1 MFEMILLRIF
11 QPLLKTSVCMIP
23 FLIIIMLLENKFRK
37 QYSAAWKYSLFGLIL
52 LRLILPIPTGKN
64 ENLTLDNILPTL
76 KITETTNQ
84 NTQKYD
90 NRNDFFQLSKTDILS
105 EKIAQSETEQSELNI
120 KTITIPNI
128 PEIKILQ
135 MPKIQ
140 NTQKIKYH
148 FFIPQSKTSVIT
160 TFAYIWFFVV
170 IAKLLYLFLQYLLF
184 YKKVM
189 RWRTTT
195 LRNNTTEIY
204 KKVCNDMEIKK
215 IPSLFV
221 CNVID
226 SPMCFGLFK
235 KGIYIIKEEIPQQHM
250 EMILKHELYH
260 YKRKDLHYQLL
271 CVFVSAIHF
280 FNPFVTAFVKIA
292 ERDIELSCDDMVMKN
307 CTKEQRK
314 QYSIMI
320 LSAINE
326 NISKNN
332 ILSIDFVREK
342 EYMKK
347 RFENILDTNIKKK
360 GKLLYTLLGV
370 IWILSYTL
378 VNFAAKQQLTLLF
391 YLFNLFAFFSICF
404 VIKTK
409 GKKKKTLCAIM
420 ALCLSVNALLVGCSE
435 TMQNADIQSEQIKD
449 NKKEYSDEEIQRLLK
464 WKTDYVGDNSA
475 VGNILT
481 ELGAPDGMV
490 GNGFEI
496 QSDTEPYGIKIYY
509 TIEDFDKTQ
518 PYDGVGHGFNNSEI
532 EVNSDVEFHFRK
544 SFMVLFSLIKNLG
557 YVEYH
562 ISYQNDEKM
571 AFTVEK
577 ENVIAYDG
585 AVGLFD
591 GVLEGYTD
599 SVASYRYFLEYVDTM
614 KTETHFGYEQWQK
627 EIDTALDEIIYNKK
641 VALHSDVESYIQNA
655 PNNSYQKIVQKGEQ
669 ALYYFLE
676 RFEEGTAKGLR
687 GQVMMR
693 ACQDIL
699 GENLKVTNMPVED
712 WYEKYQSEYDGTYP
726 LYSSIV
732 EDEKDSELLLSKHKK
747 QVFMAIEKECGSK
760 NIKVLSSLLI
770 YTPPKGITHE
780 YENALKI
787 NYYAKIKCYNF
798 KILEQ
803 NRGNVLCLKNSY
815 ILPVKIAFEQT
826 GDTILLKDVKLQ
838 SNEALETFCAEDKQM
853 IPLLSSENQYDD
865 TSIFDGNLEQNLR
878 DYVSI
883 NQIDV
888 QYYCIDGKTI
898 TTF

>member
-1 MFEMILLRIF
+1 MFEIMLVRAF
-11 QPLLKTSVCMIP
+11 QALLKTSICMIP
-23 FLIIIMLLENKFRK
+23 FLVIIILLENRFRK
-37 QYSAAWKYSLFGLIL
+37 QYSAVWKYSLFWLIL

-64 ENLTLDNILPTL
+64 ENLTLGNILPAIR
-76 KITETTNQ
+76 ITEMTNKYIP
-84 NTQKYD
+84 KYD
-90 NRNDFFQLSKTDILS
+90 NKKSFFKLSKSYILS
-105 EKIAQSETEQSELNI
+105 EKSTQSEIKQPEFNI
-120 KTITIPNI
+120 KTITIPKVQKITI
-128 PEIKILQ
+128 PE
-135 MPKIQ
+135 MPKIK
-140 NTQKIKYH
+140 NTQYS
-148 FFIPQSKTSVIT
+148 FFTPKNKTSFIT

-170 IAKLLYLFLQYLLF
+170 ITKLFYLFLQYLLF

-195 LRNNTTEIY
+195 LQNNTTEIY
-204 KKVCNDMEIKK
+204 KKVCNDMKIQK
-215 IPSLFV
+215 IPYLFV
-221 CNVID
+221 CTAID

-235 KGIYIIKEEIPQQHM
+235 KGIYITKEEMPQQHM

-260 YKRKDLHYQLL
+260 YKRKDLHYQVL

-292 ERDIELSCDDMVMKN
+292 ERDIELSCDDMVMEN

-320 LSAINE
+320 LSAIDE

-347 RFENILDTNIKKK
+347 RFENVLDTSTKKS
-360 GKLLYTLLGV
+360 GKLLYTLLGL

-378 VNFAAKQQLTLLF
+378 MKFAAKQQLILLF

-409 GKKKKTLCAIM
+409 GKKKRTLCAIM

-435 TMQNADIQSEQIKD
+435 TMQNATIQSEQIKN
-449 NKKEYSDEEIQRLLK
+449 NKKEHSDEEIQRLLK

-490 GNGFEI
+490 SNGFEI
-496 QSDTEPYGIKIYY
+496 QSNTEPYGIKIYY
-509 TIEDFDKTQ
+509 TIEDFSKTQ
-518 PYDGVGHGFNNSEI
+518 SYDGSGHGFNNSEI
-532 EVNSDVEFHFRK
+532 IVNDDVEFHFRK

-562 ISYQNDEKM
+562 ISYQNEEKIT
-571 AFTVEK
+571 FTANK
-577 ENVIAYDG
+577 EDVILYDG
-585 AVGLFD
+585 AVGLTD
-591 GVLEGYTD
+591 GMLEGYTD
-599 SVASYRYFLEYVDTM
+599 SVASYRYFLEYVDSM
-614 KTETHFGYEQWQK
+614 KTESHIGYEQWQK
-627 EIDTALDEIIYNKK
+627 EIDTALDEIIYNEK
-641 VALHSDVESYIQNA
+641 VALHSDIESYIQNA
-655 PNNSYQKIVQKGEQ
+655 PNNSYHNIVQKGEQ

-687 GQVMMR
+687 GQIMMR

-699 GENLKVTNMPVED
+699 GENLKVTNMPAEE
-712 WYEKYQSEYDGTYP
+712 WYERYQSEYDGTYP

-732 EDEKDSELLLSKHKK
+732 EDEQDSELLLSKHKK

-780 YENALKI
+780 YENAIKI

-815 ILPVKIAFEQT
+815 ILPLKIAFEQT
-826 GDTILLKDVKLQ
+826 GDTILLKEVKLQ
-838 SNEALETFCAEDKQM
+838 SNETLETFCAEDKQM
-853 IPLLSSENQYDD
+853 IPLLSSENQYDY
-865 TSIFDGNLEQNLR
+865 TSIFDSNLEQNLR